1 MYIFK
6 ICESVKWCSLQ
17 IKEKK
22 SFIDLTTHVHFF
34 SLGMWMHA
42 DAPVIKPLEY
52 TEHLAN
58 K

>member
-17 IKEKK
+17 IKKKK

-34 SLGMWMHA
+34 FLRMWMHA
-42 DAPVIKPLEY
+42 DASVIQPLEY
-52 TEHLAN
+52 IEHLAN